1 MTALAPVLEA
11 FFTERLAQRQASPH
25 TVASYRDTFCLV
37 LRYAHKHLGKPPS
50 RLDFADLDAPL
61 IGAFLAHLE
70 AERGN
75 SITTRNNRLAALHS
89 LFSYAALRCPE
100 HAALISRVLAIPSKR
115 ADTTLVSFLTPAETA
130 ALLAAPDRGSW
141 LGRRDHVLLLVA
153 VQTGLRVSEL
163 TGLDRGDVTL
173 GTGANLRCR
182 GKGRKERRTPLTR
195 ATARIVADWLSE
207 RDDEPAGRPGILD
220 EHKPCLRECW
230 NAGCANV
237 LQFNAEITTR
247 GYCGSHGTVRDYLQP
262 FRALG
267 TVAPARPAAP
277 KASLGVAAGEVTGS
291 GRTATTGA
299 WRACWR
305 KVAAQGG
312 ERPGA
317 RPADP
322 IRAALRQARTG
333 TGQLIHDAALRTRFR
348 RIARTRYWP
357 ANARLLLHNA
367 RSMRGP
373 VRRQPPRR
381 GTATNRIYAVDLGLV
396 CSPRIIGRG
405 SRAGWDADTGPA

>member
-1 MTALAPVLEA
+1 VTALAPVLEA

-25 TVASYRDTFCLV
+25 TVASYRDTFCLL
-37 LRYAHKHLGKPPS
+37 LRYAHNHLGKPPS

-61 IGAFLAHLE
+61 VGAFLAHLE

-141 LGRRDHVLLLVA
+141 LGRRDHALLLVA

-173 GTGANLRCR
+173 GTGPNLRCC

-207 RDDEPAGRPGILD
+207 RDDEPAGPLFPSRTGGKLSTD
-220 EHKPCLRECW
+220 AVTDL
-230 NAGCANV
+230 
-237 LQFNAEITTR
+237 L
-247 GYCGSHGTVRDYLQP
+247 
-262 FRALG
+262 
-267 TVAPARPAAP
+267 ARHVTAAARQCP
-277 KASLGVAAGEVTGS
+277 SLGAKKVTPHTLRHTAAMNLLHAGVDTSTIALWLGHAGTKATQVYLHADLALKEKALA
-291 GRTATTGA
+291 RT
-299 WRACWR
+299 CP
-305 KVAAQGG
+305 
-312 ERPGA
+312 PGA
-317 RPADP
+317 GRV
-322 IRAALRQARTG
+322 
-333 TGQLIHDAALRTRFR
+333 
-348 RIARTRYWP
+348 RY
-357 ANARLLLHNA
+357 
-367 RSMRGP
+367 
-373 VRRQPPRR
+373 QPPDHLL
-381 GTATNRIYAVDLGLV
+381 AFLEGL
-396 CSPRIIGRG
+396 
-405 SRAGWDADTGPA
+405 